1 MIATVRKY
9 FTSENQGEAL
19 CSLTDCSTHQIRVLA
34 GLHQGAPQGGLGGDH
49 EAVAAGHPRLL
60 LLLGLLLRVGLG
72 VGVEVDRVVLAEVAE
87 ALGQLG
93 PLVLGGVL
101 GGGQH

>member
-19 CSLTDCSTHQIRVLA
+19 CSLTHQLRVLA

-49 EAVAAGHPRLL
+49 EPVAAGHPRLL
-60 LLLGLLLRVGLG
+60 LLLGVLLRVGLG

-87 ALGQLG
+87 AVGQLS

-101 GGGQH
+101 GRGQH

>member
-1 MIATVRKY
+1 MIYYSKEIFHFGKPKR
-9 FTSENQGEAL
+9 
-19 CSLTDCSTHQIRVLA
+19 SLVFPHCTTHQLRVLA

-49 EAVAAGHPRLL
+49 EPVAPGHPRLL
-60 LLLGLLLRVGLG
+60 LFLGVLLGVGLG

-87 ALGQLG
+87 AVGQLG